1 MQRETGAV
9 SEILPRILLM
19 IDEYQSL
26 FEGNTETATLLSEL
40 VRKGRTYGVH
50 LIMASQRGASE
61 SARNTFTAELKD
73 HFSTRLVFRCPPAAA
88 RRLFS
93 DRAVDTGRE
102 NTGIAAAVLLKTGHA
117 LLNDE
122 AGQTERATVSVQCF
136 YAGDDLIG
144 RMCSLLPRVNGT
156 GETAWLRYNA
166 ASRAAPSALPHG
178 EVTFGDS
185 VCLHKD
191 RAASDADSL
200 KDDSFVSFTPNG
212 THILCTAA
220 TCACRP
226 LCCAA
231 PRGLRNRKGFRFIF
245 SAWKV
250 TRLLRLCPET
260 ATVYTTL
267 AAQREA
273 LSRQL
278 REGQNRAVNVFL
290 EMSAEK
296 EFTQPLGT
304 LRPSA
309 DAALLKNAVAHSRL
323 SVVFERRCKIVR
335 SELPQLLALAP
346 IHITAVGDSENLRA
360 ALPDTARIT
369 ATAFDVPQKDSIHAY
384 YCNRDTEKWG
394 KIVLFQPFSSWSRTS
409 FQISLRCRKKQTPA
423 L

>member
-1 MQRETGAV
+1 MASNTASGRLHASASEQHPRGLCRSAPALSAETGRLIRKYETYRAVQRETGAV

-26 FEGNTETATLLSEL
+26 FEGNTETAALLSEL

-50 LIMASQRGASE
+50 LIMASQRGVSE

-136 YAGDDLIG
+136 YAGDNLIG

-166 ASRAAPSALPHG
+166 ASRAAPNALPHG
-178 EVTFGDS
+178 EVALGDS

-200 KDDSFVSFTPNG
+200 KDDGLVSFTPNG
-212 THILCTAA
+212 THILCT
-220 TCACRP
+220 
-226 LCCAA
+226 
-231 PRGLRNRKGFRFIF
+231 GSDLRRKGDCRRAPKPLPAGHSPYVPVHILPYTHPVESTGITSQDSSTRYSFPLE
-245 SAWKV
+245 SV
-250 TRLLRLCPET
+250 TVC
-260 ATVYTTL
+260 A
-267 AAQREA
+267 
-273 LSRQL
+273 
-278 REGQNRAVNVFL
+278 
-290 EMSAEK
+290 
-296 EFTQPLGT
+296 
-304 LRPSA
+304 
-309 DAALLKNAVAHSRL
+309 
-323 SVVFERRCKIVR
+323 
-335 SELPQLLALAP
+335 
-346 IHITAVGDSENLRA
+346 
-360 ALPDTARIT
+360 
-369 ATAFDVPQKDSIHAY
+369 
-384 YCNRDTEKWG
+384 
-394 KIVLFQPFSSWSRTS
+394 
-409 FQISLRCRKKQTPA
+409 
-423 L
+423 